1 MPRGAPKRTTLT
13 PLQKK
18 ALGLYLKG
26 LTIRRIAEA
35 CAVTPQTVF
44 DWRNKSEPFRE
55 ALKAALEDVDWS
67 NSADIRHLVRTSY
80 DELEG
85 LLQDPNPG
93 IRLGACRL
101 TLEAYTRM
109 VAMAEDKAALA
120 QLESR
125 LEQLQAQAQLTT
137 SSGSL
142 APAEE
147 PVLEAEV
154 VEVAPDLALD
164 PEPEAKKPRRRKASR
179 S

>member
-1 MPRGAPKRTTLT
+1 MPGGAPKRTRLT
-13 PLQKK
+13 PVMKK

-55 ALKAALEDVDWS
+55 ALRAALEDVDWG

-125 LEQLQAQAQLTT
+125 LEQLQAQAQHTT
-137 SSGSL
+137 SSGAL
-142 APAEE
+142 APAQE

-154 VEVAPDLALD
+154 VEVAPSVALD
-164 PEPEAKKPRRRKASR
+164 PESDTTEPRHRKR
-179 S
+179 F

>member
-1 MPRGAPKRTTLT
+1 MPRGAPVRTRLT
-13 PLQKK
+13 PLQDK
-18 ALGLYLKG
+18 ALGLYLRG
-26 LTIRRIAEA
+26 LSVRRIADA
-35 CAVTPQTVF
+35 CDVTPKTIC
-44 DWRNKSEPFRE
+44 DWRRTSEPFRE

-125 LEQLQAQAQLTT
+125 LEQLQAQAQHTT
-137 SSGSL
+137 SAGAL
-142 APAEE
+142 APAQE
-147 PVLEAEV
+147 PVVEAEV
-154 VEVAPDLALD
+154 VEVAPEIALD
-164 PEPEAKKPRRRKASR
+164 PDDEEEKPRRRKR
-179 S
+179 SQP